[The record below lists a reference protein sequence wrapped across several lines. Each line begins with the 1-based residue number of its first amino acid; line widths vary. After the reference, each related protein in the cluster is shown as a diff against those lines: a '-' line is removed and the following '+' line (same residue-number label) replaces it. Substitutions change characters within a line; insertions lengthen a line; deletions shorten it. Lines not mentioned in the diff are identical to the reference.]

1 MKYKN
6 VVVAGGGVLGSQIAF
21 QCAYCGFNVTV
32 LVQGESGKKAL
43 MDKFN
48 TLKKTYIQTIKV
60 MNTKAG
66 KAPGLWA
73 NGIADIK
80 HHNLNK
86 CMNKVKNI
94 MDFIS
99 IETNQAEALSDAD
112 LVIESITEIFDVKK
126 DFYESIAPLM
136 PAKTVIV
143 TNSSTLLPSKLA
155 KYTGRPEKYLA
166 MHFANSIWKNNIAEI
181 MKHSETSDKYFKE
194 IIKFAEAINMVPLA
208 AKEEKAGYLLNSLLV
223 PFLLCA
229 MDLLANGVSDPE
241 TIDKA
246 WTLGTGAPHG
256 PFKILDTVGLETA
269 KNIVLQY
276 QKVPNLLDPLF
287 KKMMLPYN
295 YDGMLDILNKYIE
308 KGKTGKAVGEGF
320 YKHDKKGK

>member
-6 VVVAGGGVLGSQIAF
+6 VVVAGGGILGSQIAF

-32 LVQGESGKKAL
+32 LVRDQEGAKSLDAKIKE
-43 MDKFN
+43 
-48 TLKKTYIQTIKV
+48 LKKVYTKTIKV

-73 NGIADIK
+73 RGIADIN

-86 CMNKVKNI
+86 CLNRVKSAVVNTEI
-94 MDFIS
+94 D
-99 IETNQAEALSDAD
+99 QAKALANAD
-112 LVIESITEIFDVKK
+112 LLIESITEIFDIKK
-126 DFYESIAPLM
+126 EFYEQIAPLL
-136 PAKTVIV
+136 PEKTVIV

-155 KYTGRPEKYLA
+155 KYTGRPNKYLA

-181 MKHSETSDKYFKE
+181 MKHADTDIKYFNE

-229 MDLLANGVSDPE
+229 MDMYANGVSDPE

-246 WTLGTGAPHG
+246 WTLGTGAPKG
-256 PFKILDTVGLETA
+256 PFQILDTVGLETA

-276 QKVPNLLDPLF
+276 QKVPNLLDPLL

-295 YDGMLDILNKYIE
+295 FDGMLELLNLYID
-308 KGKTGKAVGEGF
+308 KGLMGKAAGEGF
-320 YKHDKKGK
+320 YKYKKER

>member
-32 LVQGESGKKAL
+32 LVPNEDSVKSFNKKI
-43 MDKFN
+43 DN
-48 TLKKTYIQTIKV
+48 LKKTYIKTIKV

-99 IETNQAEALSDAD
+99 IETNQAEALRDAD

-143 TNSSTLLPSKLA
+143 TNSSTLLPSKDAAIALLYFLIVA
-155 KYTGRPEKYLA
+155 SALFFFTSLES
-166 MHFANSIWKNNIAEI
+166 NSAVVFIILLYPLKNVLKVFSLTFLSLDSIYVGQLLSFNSTDFPFSSII
-181 MKHSETSDKYFKE
+181 LSNFKSTS
-194 IIKFAEAINMVPLA
+194 V
-208 AKEEKAGYLLNSLLV
+208 SL
-223 PFLLCA
+223 
-229 MDLLANGVSDPE
+229 E
-241 TIDKA
+241 
-246 WTLGTGAPHG
+246 
-256 PFKILDTVGLETA
+256 
-269 KNIVLQY
+269 
-276 QKVPNLLDPLF
+276 
-287 KKMMLPYN
+287 
-295 YDGMLDILNKYIE
+295 
-308 KGKTGKAVGEGF
+308 
-320 YKHDKKGK
+320 